1 MGHGVAASAMSRE
14 VPPTLATVTEA
25 EFHALHPVT
34 LPMPVPP
41 LPGEESCGSAVIFPG
56 TDGSLAAW

>member
-1 MGHGVAASAMSRE
+1 MSRE
-14 VPPTLATVTEA
+14 VPPTPATVTEA